1 MTLVAPDPAVAPSST
16 VPRSA
21 RLRRYL
27 MCPPTFFAVSYEINP
42 WMDLDTPVDPGLA
55 MAQWSEL
62 RATYERLGHRVEIL
76 DPVAG
81 LPDLVFAAN
90 AGLVVDGR
98 ALVSRFHHGER
109 RGEEVVDLA
118 WFHGNG
124 FEPVQAEWA
133 NEGEGDLLVTDEAVL
148 AGSGFRTDP
157 RAHAEVAAFARRPVV
172 PLELVD
178 PRWYHLDTALAVL
191 DGGTIAYY
199 PGAFADASR
208 RVLADRFPDALIA
221 TERDALAFGLNACSD
236 GRHVVLA
243 AGAVDLIGQLVTRGY
258 EPIPID
264 TSELQKSGGSV
275 KCCTLE
281 LRP

>member
-1 MTLVAPDPAVAPSST
+1 MTLVAPDPAVTSPSTAPRT
-16 VPRSA
+16 AHP
-21 RLRRYL
+21 RRYL

-42 WMDLDTPVDPGLA
+42 WMDLATPIDTDRA

-62 RATYERLGHRVEIL
+62 RSAYERLGHRVEIL

-81 LPDLVFAAN
+81 LPDLVFTAN

-109 RGEEVVDLA
+109 RGEEIVDLA
-118 WFHGNG
+118 WFHRHG
-124 FEPVQAEWA
+124 FEPVQARWA
-133 NEGEGDLLVTDEAVL
+133 NEGEGDLLVTDQAVL

-191 DGGTIAYY
+191 DGETIAYY
-199 PGAFADASR
+199 PGAFAESSR
-208 RVLADRFPDALIA
+208 RTLAERFPDALIA

-243 AGAVDLIGQLVTRGY
+243 AGAADLVDELSTRGY